1 VQEILIAAAALLA
14 AFVAPRFLPDSL
26 AGWRRSAAITMV
38 RLVFGVVALSE
49 VLSTSII
56 SIPANEVGVVRKI
69 YGLTNNPPGHFIA
82 TKGETGY
89 QAEIIP
95 PGTFRISIFFNVLNR
110 VDLLP
115 VVVVPNGFYGRIV
128 ASDGEALNAGQIMA
142 DAWPDADQQKYLDAE
157 YFMTHGG
164 KKGLQLSVLKPGV
177 YPLNLALFQVKIGY
191 IRNGRD
197 ITADSDEVYDLH
209 GKSFQQ
215 SPLDTSITRVP
226 AGFVGVVRSSVQSAG
241 VDCKARTAK
250 TDEGGLTAEL
260 VTQYCKGV
268 WDTSLPPND
277 YYLNRDAYDVTLVS
291 TRVTTLEFKGGFT
304 RRYLDLKVDAK
315 GDFTQT
321 ERTASF
327 PQPKDSADTAIN
339 TKIEGWE
346 IPQELRA
353 IVQITPENAPIVV
366 AAVGGQ
372 EEVDQRIVVPSIRSL
387 VRNVYGGTIA
397 VNETNDKGVV
407 LRVTRPTRVLDTIEN
422 RTVLEQAIL
431 ERVQIDGRR
440 AGVDIKEIRLGES
453 AIPPE
458 LLLARQRE
466 QLAGQLRAAYIQEQ
480 TAQEQRQKTEQAR
493 ATADQQR
500 DLVTAQIS
508 VQTARL
514 AQDRRQ
520 AEGHAERLFLEEQ
533 AAGQTAQAEV
543 LGKDSVLKLQ
553 QLKLMLDLLAAHPE
567 LVANLKL
574 PQVYVGGGGGLEGPA
589 AIIGSF
595 LHPID
600 IAPAPAK

>member
-1 VQEILIAAAALLA
+1 MQEILIACAAILA
-14 AFVAPRFLPDSL
+14 AIFAARVVPD
-26 AGWRRSAAITMV
+26 AITGWRRVAVVGTL
-38 RLVFGVVALSE
+38 RLVFGLVALYE
-49 VLSTSII
+49 ILSTSII
-56 SIPANEVGVVRKI
+56 SIPANQVGIVRKI
-69 YGLTNNPPGHFIA
+69 YGFTNIAPGHIIA
-82 TKGETGY
+82 TQGETGY

-115 VVVVPNGFYGRIV
+115 VVVVPNGFYGRLV
-128 ASDGEALNAGQIMA
+128 ANDGEPLSAGQVMA
-142 DAWPDADQQKYLDAE
+142 DAWPDAEQQKFLDAE

-164 KKGLQLSVLKPGV
+164 QKGLQLSLLKPGV
-177 YPLNLALFQVKIGY
+177 YPINLALFQLKIGY

-197 ITADSDEVYDLH
+197 IITDSDDVYDLR
-209 GKSFQQ
+209 GKTIEQT
-215 SPLDTSITRVP
+215 PLDTSITRVP
-226 AGFVGVVRSSVQSAG
+226 AGSVGVVRSSVQNPG

-260 VTQYCKGV
+260 VNQYCKGV
-268 WDTSLPPND
+268 WDKSLPPND

-304 RRYLDLKVDAK
+304 RRYIDLKVDAR

-327 PQPKDSADTAIN
+327 AQPQGSADTAIN

-387 VRNVYGGTIA
+387 VRNVYGGAIA
-397 VNETNDKGVV
+397 APETDASGAT
-407 LRVTRPTRVLDTIEN
+407 RIVTRPTRVLDTIEN

-431 ERVQIDGRR
+431 ERAQIDGRR

-466 QLAGQLRAAYIQEQ
+466 QLAGQLRAAYVQEQ
-480 TAQEQRQKTEQAR
+480 IAQEQRQKTEQAR

-553 QLKLMLDLLAAHPE
+553 QLKLMLELLAAHPE

-574 PQVYVGGGGGLEGPA
+574 PQVYVGGGGLEGPA
-589 AIIGSF
+589 AVLGSF
-595 LHPID
+595 LRPTE
-600 IAPAPAK
+600 PATK

>member
-1 VQEILIAAAALLA
+1 
-14 AFVAPRFLPDSL
+14 
-26 AGWRRSAAITMV
+26 
-38 RLVFGVVALSE
+38 
-49 VLSTSII
+49 
-56 SIPANEVGVVRKI
+56 
-69 YGLTNNPPGHFIA
+69 
-82 TKGETGY
+82 
-89 QAEIIP
+89 
-95 PGTFRISIFFNVLNR
+95 
-110 VDLLP
+110 
-115 VVVVPNGFYGRIV
+115 
-128 ASDGEALNAGQIMA
+128 
-142 DAWPDADQQKYLDAE
+142 
-157 YFMTHGG
+157 
-164 KKGLQLSVLKPGV
+164 
-177 YPLNLALFQVKIGY
+177 
-191 IRNGRD
+191 
-197 ITADSDEVYDLH
+197 
-209 GKSFQQ
+209 
-215 SPLDTSITRVP
+215 VP
-226 AGFVGVVRSSVQSAG
+226 AGFVGVVRSSVQNTG
-241 VDCKARTAK
+241 VDCRPRTAK

-260 VTQYCKGV
+260 VPQYCKGI

-291 TRVTTLEFKGGFT
+291 TRVTTLEFKCGFT
-304 RRYLDLKVDAK
+304 RRYIDLKVDAR

-321 ERTASF
+321 ERAATF

-346 IPQELRA
+346 IPQRLRA

-387 VRNVYGGTIA
+387 VRNVYGGTIT
-397 VNETNDKGVV
+397 VNEASDKGVV
-407 LRVTRPTRVLDTIEN
+407 TRVIRPTRVLDTIEN

-508 VQTARL
+508 VKTAQL

-520 AEGHAERLFLEEQ
+520 AEGHAERLYLEEQ

-543 LGKDSVLKLQ
+543 LGKDSVLRLQ
-553 QLKLMLDLLAAHPE
+553 QLKLVLELLAAHPD

-574 PQVYVGGGGGLEGPA
+574 PQVYVSGGGGLEGPA
-589 AIIGSF
+589 AIIGSSPTA
-595 LHPID
+595 LHRFGDEPNPLPI
-600 IAPAPAK
+600 

>member
-1 VQEILIAAAALLA
+1 MHEILIAAAAILA
-14 AFVAPRFLPDSL
+14 AIFAARVIPESLGGWQRATAVTGMRFVF
-26 AGWRRSAAITMV
+26 
-38 RLVFGVVALSE
+38 ALIALYE
-49 VLSTSII
+49 ILSTSII
-56 SIPANEVGVVRKI
+56 SIPANQVGVVRKV
-69 YGLTNNPPGHFIA
+69 YGLANIGAGHIIA
-82 TKGETGY
+82 TNGETGY

-95 PGTFRISIFFNVLNR
+95 PGTFRISIFFNVLNQ

-128 ASDGEALNAGQIMA
+128 ASDGNALAAGQIMA
-142 DAWPDADQQKYLDAE
+142 DAWPDADQQKFLDAE

-164 KKGLQLSVLKPGV
+164 QKGLQLSVLKPGV
-177 YPLNLALFQVKIGY
+177 YPLNLALFQIKIGY
-191 IRNGRD
+191 ISNGRD
-197 ITADSDEVYDLH
+197 ITVNSDDVYDLR
-209 GKSFQQ
+209 GKTIEQT
-215 SPLDTSITRVP
+215 PLDTSITRVP
-226 AGFVGVVRSSVQSAG
+226 AGSVGVVRSSVQSPG
-241 VDCKARTAK
+241 IDCKARTAK

-260 VTQYCKGV
+260 VTKYCKGV

-304 RRYLDLKVDAK
+304 RRYIDLKVDAR
-315 GDFTQT
+315 GDFTQS
-321 ERTASF
+321 ERTATF
-327 PQPKDSADTAIN
+327 PQPHDAADSAIN

-372 EEVDQRIVVPSIRSL
+372 QEVDQRIVVPSIRSL
-387 VRNVYGGTIA
+387 VRNVYGGAITA
-397 VNETNDKGVV
+397 PETDANGVTTQ
-407 LRVTRPTRVLDTIEN
+407 VTRPTRVLDTIEN

-431 ERVQIDGRR
+431 ERAQIDGRR

-466 QLAGQLRAAYIQEQ
+466 QLAGQLRAAYVQEQ
-480 TAQEQRQKTEQAR
+480 IAQEQRQKTEQAR

-543 LGKDSVLKLQ
+543 LGKDSVLRLQ
-553 QLKLMLDLLAAHPE
+553 ELKLMLDLLAAHPE
-567 LVANLKL
+567 IVANLKL
-574 PQVYVGGGGGLEGPA
+574 PQVYVGGGGLEGPA
-589 AIIGSF
+589 AVLGSF
-595 LHPID
+595 LRP
-600 IAPAPAK
+600 AEPAPEKSP

>member
-1 VQEILIAAAALLA
+1 
-14 AFVAPRFLPDSL
+14 
-26 AGWRRSAAITMV
+26 M
-38 RLVFGVVALSE
+38 
-49 VLSTSII
+49 
-56 SIPANEVGVVRKI
+56 GVVRKI
-69 YGLTNNPPGHFIA
+69 YGFANLAPGHFIA

-95 PGTFRISIFFNVLNR
+95 PGSFRISIFFNVLNS

-128 ASDGEALNAGQIMA
+128 ASDGNSLAAGQIMA
-142 DAWPDADQQKYLDAE
+142 DAWPESDTQKFLDAE

-164 KKGLQLSVLKPGV
+164 QKGLQLSLLKPGV

-197 ITADSDEVYDLH
+197 ITVDNDDVFDLRGH
-209 GKSFQQ
+209 TTEQT
-215 SPLDTSITRVP
+215 PLDTSITRVP
-226 AGFVGVVRSSVQSAG
+226 AGFVGVVRSTVQNAG
-241 VDCKARTAK
+241 ADCKARTAR
-250 TDEGGLTAEL
+250 TEADGLTAEL
-260 VTQYCKGV
+260 VPQFCKGV
-268 WDTSLPPND
+268 WDRSLSPND

-291 TRVTTLEFKGGFT
+291 TRVTTLEFKGGFS
-304 RRYLDLKVDAK
+304 RRYIDLKVDAR
-315 GDFTQT
+315 GDFTQN

-327 PQPKDSADTAIN
+327 AKPSEAADTAIN

-353 IVQITPENAPIVV
+353 VVQITPENAPIVV

-372 EEVDQRIVVPSIRSL
+372 EEVDQRIVVPSIRSI
-387 VRNVYGGTIA
+387 VRNVYGGSVTVSEPDA
-397 VNETNDKGVV
+397 TGALVAT
-407 LRVTRPTRVLDTIEN
+407 TRPTRVLDTIEN
-422 RTVLEQAIL
+422 RAVLEQAIL
-431 ERVQIDGRR
+431 ERAQIDGRR

-466 QLAGQLRAAYIQEQ
+466 QLAGQLRAAYVQEQ
-480 TAQEQRQKTEQAR
+480 IAQEQRQKTEQAR

-500 DLVTAQIS
+500 DLVTAEIG

-514 AQDRRQ
+514 MQDRRQ
-520 AEGHAERLFLEEQ
+520 AEGHAERLYLEEQ

-553 QLKLMLDLLAAHPE
+553 ELKLALELLAAHPE
-567 LVANLKL
+567 LISNLRL
-574 PQVYVGGGGGLEGPA
+574 PQTFVAGGGLEGA
-589 AIIGSF
+589 AAVVGSF
-595 LHPID
+595 LR
-600 IAPAPAK
+600 PAEGTEK

>member
-1 VQEILIAAAALLA
+1 MLIAAAAILA
-14 AFVAPRFLPDSL
+14 AIFASRVVPEAL
-26 AGWRRSAAITMV
+26 AGWRRTGAVAGL
-38 RLVFGVVALSE
+38 RFVFGLIALYE
-49 VLSTSII
+49 ILSTSII
-56 SIPANEVGVVRKI
+56 SIPANQVGAVRKI
-69 YGLTNNPPGHFIA
+69 YGLANIAPGHIIA
-82 TKGETGY
+82 TRGETGY

-95 PGTFRISIFFNVLNR
+95 PGTFRISIFFNVLNK

-128 ASDGEALNAGQIMA
+128 ASDGDPLLAGQIMA
-142 DAWPDADQQKYLDAE
+142 DAWPDADQQKFLDAE

-164 KKGLQLSVLKPGV
+164 QKGLQLSVLKPGV
-177 YPLNLALFQVKIGY
+177 YPINLALFQIKIGY
-191 IRNGRD
+191 VVNGRD
-197 ITADSDEVYDLH
+197 ITANSDDVYDLR
-209 GKSFQQ
+209 GKTVEQ

-226 AGFVGVVRSSVQSAG
+226 AGSVGVVRSSVQSAG
-241 VDCKARTAK
+241 IDCKPRTAK

-260 VTQYCKGV
+260 APQNCKGV

-304 RRYLDLKVDAK
+304 RRYIDLKVDAR
-315 GDFTQT
+315 GDFTQS
-321 ERTASF
+321 ERTATF
-327 PQPKDSADTAIN
+327 PQPRDAVDSAIN

-387 VRNVYGGTIA
+387 VRNVYGGSITAPETSANGA
-397 VNETNDKGVV
+397 VIQV
-407 LRVTRPTRVLDTIEN
+407 RRPTRVLDTIEN

-431 ERVQIDGRR
+431 ERAQIDGRR

-466 QLAGQLRAAYIQEQ
+466 QLAGQLRAAYVQEQ
-480 TAQEQRQKTEQAR
+480 IAQEQRQKTEQAR

-543 LGKDSVLKLQ
+543 LGKDNVLRLQ
-553 QLKLMLDLLAAHPE
+553 ELRLTLELLAAHPE
-567 LVANLKL
+567 IVANLKL
-574 PQVYVGGGGGLEGPA
+574 PQVYVGGGGLEGPA
-589 AIIGSF
+589 AVLGSF
-595 LHPID
+595 LRP
-600 IAPAPAK
+600 AEPAPEKPPAP

>member
-1 VQEILIAAAALLA
+1 MEQTLIAFIAIVAALAVPHVMPDAFVGWRRAAAIGALRLA
-14 AFVAPRFLPDSL
+14 FAFVALYE
-26 AGWRRSAAITMV
+26 I
-38 RLVFGVVALSE
+38 
-49 VLSTSII
+49 LSTSII
-56 SIPANEVGVVRKI
+56 SIPANEVGIVRKI
-69 YGLTNNPPGHFIA
+69 YGFANIAPGHIIA
-82 TKGETGY
+82 THGETGY

-95 PGTFRISIFFNVLNR
+95 PGTFRISILFNVLNK

-115 VVVVPNGFYGRIV
+115 VVSVPNGFYGRIV
-128 ASDGEALNAGQIMA
+128 ASDGEPLMAGQIMA
-142 DAWPDADQQKYLDAE
+142 DAWPDADQEKFRDAE

-164 KKGLQLSVLKPGV
+164 QKGLQYSVLTPGL

-191 IRNGRD
+191 IKNGRD
-197 ITADSDEVYDLH
+197 INVDTDDVYDLH
-209 GKSFQQ
+209 GKTSEPT
-215 SPLDTSITRVP
+215 PLDTSITRVP
-226 AGFVGVVRSSVQSAG
+226 AGSVGVVRSSVQTAG

-250 TDEGGLTAEL
+250 TDNGGLTAEL

-268 WDTSLPPND
+268 WDRSLPPND

-304 RRYLDLKVDAK
+304 RRYIDLKVDAR

-327 PQPKDSADTAIN
+327 PQPRDAVDTAIN

-372 EEVDQRIVVPSIRSL
+372 DEVDQRIVVPSIRSL
-387 VRNVYGGTIA
+387 VRNVYGGSITAPETAADGTI
-397 VNETNDKGVV
+397 
-407 LRVTRPTRVLDTIEN
+407 RQVTRPTRVLDTIEN
-422 RTVLEQAIL
+422 RGVLEQAIL
-431 ERVQIDGRR
+431 ERAQIDGRR

-466 QLAGQLRAAYIQEQ
+466 QLAGQLRAAYVQEQ
-480 TAQEQRQKTEQAR
+480 IAQEQRQKTEQAR
-493 ATADQQR
+493 STADQQR

-533 AAGQTAQAEV
+533 AAGQTAQVNV
-543 LGKDSVLKLQ
+543 LGKDNVLRLQ

-567 LVANLKL
+567 IVANLKL
-574 PQVYVGGGGGLEGPA
+574 PQVYVGGAGLEGPA
-589 AIIGSF
+589 AVLGSF
-595 LHPID
+595 LHP
-600 IAPAPAK
+600 AEGEAK

>member
-1 VQEILIAAAALLA
+1 MQHIIIALVAIAAAVFAARVIPDAWTGWRRAIAVGGLRFA
-14 AFVAPRFLPDSL
+14 FAFVALYE
-26 AGWRRSAAITMV
+26 I
-38 RLVFGVVALSE
+38 
-49 VLSTSII
+49 LSTSII

-69 YGLTNNPPGHFIA
+69 YGFSNLAPGHIIA
-82 TKGETGY
+82 TSGETGY

-95 PGTFRISIFFNVLNR
+95 PGSFRVSIFFNVLNS

-128 ASDGEALNAGQIMA
+128 ASDGDSLAAGQIMA
-142 DAWPDADQQKYLDAE
+142 DAWPESETQKFLDAE

-164 KKGLQLSVLKPGV
+164 QKGLQLSLLKPGV

-191 IRNGRD
+191 IKNGRD
-197 ITADSDEVYDLH
+197 ITVDNDDVFDLRGH
-209 GKSFQQ
+209 TTEQ

-226 AGFVGVVRSSVQSAG
+226 AGFVGVVRSTVQSAG
-241 VDCKARTAK
+241 VDCKARTAR
-250 TDEGGLTAEL
+250 TEADGLTAEL
-260 VTQYCKGV
+260 VPQFCKGV
-268 WDTSLPPND
+268 WDRSLPPND

-304 RRYLDLKVDAK
+304 RRYIDLKVDAR
-315 GDFTQT
+315 GDFAQT
-321 ERTASF
+321 ERTATF
-327 PQPKDSADTAIN
+327 NKPPESADTAIN

-372 EEVDQRIVVPSIRSL
+372 DEVDQRIVVPSIRSI
-387 VRNVYGGTIA
+387 VRNVYGGSVTVSEPDA
-397 VNETNDKGVV
+397 SGALVTT
-407 LRVTRPTRVLDTIEN
+407 TRPTRVLDTIEN
-422 RTVLEQAIL
+422 RAVLEQAIL
-431 ERVQIDGRR
+431 ERAEIDGRR

-466 QLAGQLRAAYIQEQ
+466 QLAGQLRAAYVQEQ
-480 TAQEQRQKTEQAR
+480 VAQEQRQKTEQAR

-500 DLVTAQIS
+500 DLVTAEIA

-514 AQDRRQ
+514 MQDRRQ

-553 QLKLMLDLLAAHPE
+553 ELKLALELLAAHPE
-567 LVANLKL
+567 LISNLKL
-574 PQVYVGGGGGLEGPA
+574 PQTFVAGGGLEGA
-589 AIIGSF
+589 AAVVGSF
-595 LHPID
+595 LK
-600 IAPAPAK
+600 PAEGADK

>member
-1 VQEILIAAAALLA
+1 MFEILIAFAALLA
-14 AFVAPRFLPDSL
+14 VIFASRVVPDSL
-26 AGWRRSAAITMV
+26 VGWIRVAAVSAI
-38 RLVFGVVALSE
+38 RLVFALVALYE
-49 VLSTSII
+49 ILSTSLI
-56 SIPANEVGVVRKI
+56 SIPANEVGIVRKV
-69 YGLTNNPPGHFIA
+69 YGLTNIAPGHIIA

-95 PGTFRISIFFNVLNR
+95 PGTFRISIFFNVLNK

-115 VVVVPNGFYGRIV
+115 VVVVPNGFYGRLV
-128 ASDGEALNAGQIMA
+128 ASDGEALGAGQIMA
-142 DAWPDADQQKYLDAE
+142 DAWPDADQQKFLDAE
-157 YFMTHGG
+157 YFMMHGG
-164 KKGLQLSVLKPGV
+164 AKGLQLSVLKPGV

-191 IRNGRD
+191 IKNGRD
-197 ITADSDEVYDLH
+197 ITVDSDDVYDLR
-209 GKSFQQ
+209 GKTSEA

-226 AGFVGVVRSSVQSAG
+226 AGSVGVVRSSVQSAG

-250 TDEGGLTAEL
+250 TDDGGLTAEL
-260 VTQYCKGV
+260 VSQYCKGI
-268 WDTSLPPND
+268 WDKSLPPND

-304 RRYLDLKVDAK
+304 RRYIDLKVDAR
-315 GDFTQT
+315 GDFTQS

-327 PQPKDSADTAIN
+327 QQPRDAADAAIN

-372 EEVDQRIVVPSIRSL
+372 DEVDQRIVVPSIRSL
-387 VRNVYGGTIA
+387 VRNVYGVSITAPEPDANGKIA
-397 VNETNDKGVV
+397 M
-407 LRVTRPTRVLDTIEN
+407 VTRPTRVLDTIEN
-422 RTVLEQAIL
+422 RGVLEQAIL
-431 ERVQIDGRR
+431 ERAQIDGRR

-466 QLAGQLRAAYIQEQ
+466 QLAGQLRAAYVQEQ
-480 TAQEQRQKTEQAR
+480 IAQEQRQKTEQAR
-493 ATADQQR
+493 VTADQQR
-500 DLVTAQIS
+500 DLVTAQMS

-514 AQDRRQ
+514 AQERRQ
-520 AEGHAERLFLEEQ
+520 AEGHAERLYLEEQ
-533 AAGQTAQAEV
+533 AAGQTAQANV

-553 QLKLMLDLLAAHPE
+553 QLKLVLDLLAAHPE
-567 LVANLKL
+567 IVANLKL
-574 PQVYVGGGGGLEGPA
+574 PQTYVGGGGLEGPA
-589 AIIGSF
+589 AVLGSF
-595 LHPID
+595 LRPAEE
-600 IAPAPAK
+600 APK

>member
-1 VQEILIAAAALLA
+1 MQEMLIAAAAI
-14 AFVAPRFLPDSL
+14 VAVIFASRVVPESL
-26 AGWRRSAAITMV
+26 GGWRRAAAV
-38 RLVFGVVALSE
+38 AGLRFVFALIALYE
-49 VLSTSII
+49 VLSTSIV

-69 YGLTNNPPGHFIA
+69 YGLANIAAGHIIA

-89 QAEIIP
+89 QAEIVP

-128 ASDGEALNAGQIMA
+128 ASDGEPLAAGQVMA
-142 DAWPDADQQKYLDAE
+142 DAWPDADQQKFLDAE

-164 KKGLQLSVLKPGV
+164 QKGLQLSVLKPGV
-177 YPLNLALFQVKIGY
+177 YPLNLALFQIKIGY
-191 IRNGRD
+191 IKNGRD
-197 ITADSDEVYDLH
+197 ITVDSDDVYDLR
-209 GKSFQQ
+209 GRTVEQ

-226 AGFVGVVRSSVQSAG
+226 AGSVGVVRSSVQGAG
-241 VDCKARTAK
+241 IDCKARTAK

-304 RRYLDLKVDAK
+304 RRYIDLKVDAR
-315 GDFTQT
+315 GDFTQS
-321 ERTASF
+321 ERTATF
-327 PQPKDSADTAIN
+327 PQPPDAADSAIN

-372 EEVDQRIVVPSIRSL
+372 QEVDQRIVVPSIRSL
-387 VRNVYGGTIA
+387 VRNVYGGSITAPEIDAKGATI
-397 VNETNDKGVV
+397 
-407 LRVTRPTRVLDTIEN
+407 LVTRPTRVLDTIEN

-431 ERVQIDGRR
+431 ERAQIDGRR

-466 QLAGQLRAAYIQEQ
+466 QLAGQLRAAYVQEQ
-480 TAQEQRQKTEQAR
+480 IAQEQRQKTEQAR

-543 LGKDSVLKLQ
+543 LGKDSVLRLQ
-553 QLKLMLDLLAAHPE
+553 ELKLVLDLLAAHPE
-567 LVANLKL
+567 IVANLKL
-574 PQVYVGGGGGLEGPA
+574 PQVYVGGGGLEGPA
-589 AIIGSF
+589 AVLGSF
-595 LHPID
+595 LRP
-600 IAPAPAK
+600 AEPAPAK

>member
-1 VQEILIAAAALLA
+1 MIC
-14 AFVAPRFLPDSL
+14 
-26 AGWRRSAAITMV
+26 AGM
-38 RLVFGVVALSE
+38 
-49 VLSTSII
+49 
-56 SIPANEVGVVRKI
+56 
-69 YGLTNNPPGHFIA
+69 
-82 TKGETGY
+82 TKEET
-89 QAEIIP
+89 
-95 PGTFRISIFFNVLNR
+95 
-110 VDLLP
+110 
-115 VVVVPNGFYGRIV
+115 
-128 ASDGEALNAGQIMA
+128 
-142 DAWPDADQQKYLDAE
+142 
-157 YFMTHGG
+157 
-164 KKGLQLSVLKPGV
+164 
-177 YPLNLALFQVKIGY
+177 
-191 IRNGRD
+191 
-197 ITADSDEVYDLH
+197 
-209 GKSFQQ
+209 
-215 SPLDTSITRVP
+215 PLDTSITRVP
-226 AGFVGVVRSSVQSAG
+226 AGSVGVVRSSVQSAG

-260 VTQYCKGV
+260 VPQYCKGV

-321 ERTASF
+321 ERTATF
-327 PQPKDSADTAIN
+327 PQPKDAADTAIN

-372 EEVDQRIVVPSIRSL
+372 DEVDQRILVPSIRSL
-387 VRNVYGGTIA
+387 VRNVYGGSI
-397 VNETNDKGVV
+397 VVKEPNDKGVLV
-407 LRVTRPTRVLDTIEN
+407 DVTRPTRVLDTIEN

-431 ERVQIDGRR
+431 ERAQIDGRR

-500 DLVTAQIS
+500 DIVTAQ
-508 VQTARL
+508 TAVKVALL

-520 AEGHAERLFLEEQ
+520 AEGHAERLYLEEQ

-543 LGKDSVLKLQ
+543 LGKDSVLQAAAAQAVLRTARRPPRAGRQ
-553 QLKLMLDLLAAHPE
+553 SQAAAGLCRRRRRAGGRGGDLR
-567 LVANLKL
+567 LVHEAGRGRPDRSAQMNRRG
-574 PQVYVGGGGGLEGPA
+574 QSPA
-589 AIIGSF
+589 VRRVEVNGRSGRRPWS
-595 LHPID
+595 LRG
-600 IAPAPAK
+600 

>member
-1 VQEILIAAAALLA
+1 MTEILIAAAAILA
-14 AFVAPRFLPDSL
+14 VMFAPRVIPDSL
-26 AGWRRSAAITMV
+26 AGWRRTIAVSGL
-38 RLVFGVVALSE
+38 RLIFVLIALYE
-49 VLSTSII
+49 VLATSVV
-56 SIPANEVGVVRKI
+56 SIPANQVGVVRKI
-69 YGLTNNPPGHFIA
+69 YGFANIAPGHIIA
-82 TKGETGY
+82 AHGETGY
-89 QAEIIP
+89 QAEIVP

-115 VVVVPNGFYGRIV
+115 VVIVPNGFYGRIV
-128 ASDGEALNAGQIMA
+128 AADGDPLNAGQIMA
-142 DAWPDADQQKYLDAE
+142 DAWAEADQQKFLDAE

-164 KKGLQLSVLKPGV
+164 QKGLQLSVLKPGV
-177 YPLNLALFQVKIGY
+177 YPLNLALFQVKIGFT
-191 IRNGRD
+191 RNGKD
-197 ITADSDEVYDLH
+197 VVANDDEVYDLR
-209 GKSFQQ
+209 GLSKEDT
-215 SPLDTSITRVP
+215 PLDTSITRVP
-226 AGFVGVVRSSVQSAG
+226 AGSVGVVRSSVQSAG
-241 VDCKARTAK
+241 IDCKPRTAK

-268 WDTSLPPND
+268 WDKSLPPND

-291 TRVTTLEFKGGFT
+291 TRVTALEFKGGFT

-321 ERTASF
+321 ERTANF
-327 PQPKDSADTAIN
+327 PQPKDSADSAIN

-372 EEVDQRIVVPSIRSL
+372 DEVDQRILVPSIRSL
-387 VRNVYGGTIA
+387 VRNVYGGSITLK
-397 VNETNDKGVV
+397 ETNDKGV
-407 LRVTRPTRVLDTIEN
+407 LADVTRPTRVLDTIEN

-431 ERVQIDGRR
+431 ERAQVDGRR

-480 TAQEQRQKTEQAR
+480 SAQEQRQKTEQAR

-500 DLVTAQIS
+500 DIVTAQ
-508 VQTARL
+508 TAVKTALL
-514 AQDRRQ
+514 AQDRR
-520 AEGHAERLFLEEQ
+520 
-533 AAGQTAQAEV
+533 
-543 LGKDSVLKLQ
+543 
-553 QLKLMLDLLAAHPE
+553 LA
-567 LVANLKL
+567 
-574 PQVYVGGGGGLEGPA
+574 
-589 AIIGSF
+589 
-595 LHPID
+595 
-600 IAPAPAK
+600 

>member
-1 VQEILIAAAALLA
+1 MLEILIAAAAILA
-14 AFVAPRFLPDSL
+14 AIFAPRVIPEALVGWQRAGAVAALRL
-26 AGWRRSAAITMV
+26 AFA
-38 RLVFGVVALSE
+38 VVALYE
-49 VLSTSII
+49 ILSTSII
-56 SIPANEVGVVRKI
+56 SIPANQVGVVRKI
-69 YGLTNNPPGHFIA
+69 YGLANIAAGHIIA

-128 ASDGEALNAGQIMA
+128 ASDGEPLAAGQIMA
-142 DAWPDADQQKYLDAE
+142 DAWPDADQQKFLDAE

-164 KKGLQLSVLKPGV
+164 QKGLQLSVLKPGV

-191 IRNGRD
+191 IPNGRD
-197 ITADSDEVYDLH
+197 ITVGSDDVYDLR
-209 GKSFQQ
+209 GKTEEQT
-215 SPLDTSITRVP
+215 PLDTSITRVP
-226 AGFVGVVRSSVQSAG
+226 AGSVGVVRSSVQSAG

-304 RRYLDLKVDAK
+304 RRYIDLKVDAR
-315 GDFTQT
+315 GDFTQS

-327 PQPKDSADTAIN
+327 PQPHDAADSAIN

-353 IVQITPENAPIVV
+353 IVQITPETAPIVV

-387 VRNVYGGTIA
+387 VRNVYGGSIT
-397 VNETNDKGVV
+397 VRETDDKGVV
-407 LRVTRPTRVLDTIEN
+407 TQVTRPTRVLDTIEN

-431 ERVQIDGRR
+431 ERAQIDGRR

-453 AIPPE
+453 TIPPE

-466 QLAGQLRAAYIQEQ
+466 QLAGQLRAAYVQEQ
-480 TAQEQRQKTEQAR
+480 IAQEQRQKTEQAR

-520 AEGHAERLFLEEQ
+520 AEGHAERLYLEEQ

-543 LGKDSVLKLQ
+543 LGKDSVLRLQ
-553 QLKLMLDLLAAHPE
+553 QLKLVLDLLAAHPE
-567 LVANLKL
+567 IVANLKL
-574 PQVYVGGGGGLEGPA
+574 PQVYVGGGGLEGPA
-589 AIIGSF
+589 AVLGSF
-595 LHPID
+595 LHPA
-600 IAPAPAK
+600 APAPAP